1 VHASRP
7 DPAVAAAPD
16 DPFCGLDLDQL
27 PERPRPGPFIASSLI
42 ALALIAGL
50 AGVLVKVLVDD
61 RRVSLHAAQGAR
73 MEAMARGRA
82 EVLATWLTGVAQT
95 GRRLAEA
102 DPLRLFASE
111 LALHRPPSRS
121 PLRWWSSCPICSR

>member
-1 VHASRP
+1 MRASRP
-7 DPAVAAAPD
+7 DPAMAAASD

-61 RRVSLHAAQGAR
+61 RRVRLHAAQGAR
-73 MEAMARGRA
+73 MEAMRAVAPRFWPPGSLASPRPDAGSPRRTRCDCSPASWHSIGR
-82 EVLATWLTGVAQT
+82 L
-95 GRRLAEA
+95 
-102 DPLRLFASE
+102 
-111 LALHRPPSRS
+111 SRS